1 MKLLTII
8 LVAILQS
15 MPFLNQLQKR
25 DSILIADQLE
35 YGVTVEQASDTVLV
49 GWPQIAQPEFI
60 KDVYT
65 VSGWKIDTLN
75 MQKGD
80 VRSYSLKGS
89 FVIQPFAEG
98 EYELPSIYVV
108 RLHRDGST
116 DTLRFKP
123 LPMEVTTIPIDT
135 TTFVPHDIRPQIKY
149 PVTFAEVFPWVIGF
163 VGGVLLVTILVCLLL
178 LGGKRKEDGP
188 VYKEPAHITALRKM
202 DKFRSNKYWVPE
214 KQKQFYSGVTDA
226 LREYIAARY
235 GVGAM
240 EMTSA
245 EIFDGLKGSDIPSGL
260 YGELKELFERADFVK
275 FAKYVASDEENAGVL
290 PLGVRFVTE
299 TYVPEEEEISQQN
312 TVISSEVER
321 SKKQ

>member
-8 LVAILQS
+8 LVTLLQS

-35 YGVTVEQASDTVLV
+35 YGVTVDQASDTVLV

-65 VSGWKIDTLN
+65 ISGWKIDTLN
-75 MQKGD
+75 MTKGD

-98 EYELPSIYVV
+98 EYELPPIYVV

-149 PVTFAEVFPWVIGF
+149 PVTLAEVFPWVIGF
-163 VGGVLLVTILVCLLL
+163 VGGVLLVTILVCVIL
-178 LGGKRKEDGP
+178 LGGKRREEGP

-202 DKFRSNKYWVPE
+202 DKFRSNKFWVPE

-245 EIFDGLKGSDIPSGL
+245 EIFDGLKGSDIPPGL

-299 TYVPEEEEISQQN
+299 TYVPEEEEISPQN

-321 SKKQ
+321 SKKR

>member
-1 MKLLTII
+1 MKLLTVI
-8 LVAILQS
+8 LAMLLQG

-35 YGVTVEQASDTVLV
+35 YGVTVDQASDTVLV

-60 KDVYT
+60 KDIYT
-65 VSGWKIDTLN
+65 ISGWKIDTLN
-75 MQKGD
+75 MTKGQI
-80 VRSYSLKGS
+80 RSYSLKGS

-98 EYELPSIYVV
+98 EYELPPLYVV

-116 DTLRFKP
+116 DTLRFKSMP
-123 LPMEVTTIPIDT
+123 LEVTTIPIDT
-135 TTFVPHDIRPQIKY
+135 TTFVPHDIRPQITY
-149 PVTFAEVFPWVIGF
+149 PVTFAEVFPWVLAF
-163 VGGVLLVTILVCLLL
+163 VGGVLLIGAVVCLIMI
-178 LGGKRKEDGP
+178 GGKRRNEGP

-202 DKFRSNKYWVPE
+202 DRYRSNKYWAPE
-214 KQKQFYSGVTDA
+214 KQKQFYSGITDA

-235 GVGAM
+235 DVGAM

-245 EIFDGLKGSDIPSGL
+245 EMFHALKGSDIPPGL

-275 FAKYVASDEENAGVL
+275 FAKYVASDEENATVL

-299 TYVPEEEEISQQN
+299 TYVPEEEEEISPQGRN
-312 TVISSEVER
+312 DKEEGR
-321 SKKQ
+321 NDN

>member
-8 LVAILQS
+8 LVTLLQS

-35 YGVTVEQASDTVLV
+35 YGVTVDQASDTVLV

-65 VSGWKIDTLN
+65 ISGWKIDTLN

-98 EYELPSIYVV
+98 EYELPPIYVV

-149 PVTFAEVFPWVIGF
+149 PVTLAEVFPWVIGF
-163 VGGVLLVTILVCLLL
+163 VGGVLLVTILVCVIL
-178 LGGKRKEDGP
+178 LGGKRREEGP

-202 DKFRSNKYWVPE
+202 DKFRSNKFWVPE

-245 EIFDGLKGSDIPSGL
+245 EIFDGLKGSDIPPGL

-299 TYVPEEEEISQQN
+299 TYVPEEEEISPQN